1 MRRGDAKRRRAAR
14 QSQPAPKP
22 EARGPR
28 PRAFPAKRRT
38 SSISESEAFADQW
51 NEMRLGGQYVA
62 KTLPIR
68 FFRGTRPQTRESQ
81 DDFRLSP
88 IMRYMSFGMRVY
100 VFRGGMS
107 DNPIV
112 RSSRR
117 SGLMYGSSSF
127 RPLT

>member
-1 MRRGDAKRRRAAR
+1 
-14 QSQPAPKP
+14 
-22 EARGPR
+22 
-28 PRAFPAKRRT
+28 
-38 SSISESEAFADQW
+38 
-51 NEMRLGGQYVA
+51 MRLGGQYVA

-68 FFRGTRPQTRESQ
+68 FLRGTRPQTRESQ

-127 RPLT
+127 RPLTWTNPLLSSHTSPGMPISRFPNVPSGPQSYR